1 MAFLSGHAAGTARGR
16 ERASRRGG
24 QLFGGGSGSAR
35 IGDGELL
42 EGAWPEVAHIM
53 DIVAL
58 EQLCDAA
65 SLSYKI
71 PDYLPLIR
79 FLCSPAQLPPG
90 AEMVPVSWKLN
101 VP

>member
-1 MAFLSGHAAGTARGR
+1 MRRARREVVNARAAEAASCWGAGR
-16 ERASRRGG
+16 
-24 QLFGGGSGSAR
+24 GSAR

-58 EQLCDAA
+58 EQLRDAA
-65 SLSYKI
+65 SL
-71 PDYLPLIR
+71 R
-79 FLCSPAQLPPG
+79 RAHWNTQQQVAAQLPPG

>member
-1 MAFLSGHAAGTARGR
+1 
-16 ERASRRGG
+16 
-24 QLFGGGSGSAR
+24 
-35 IGDGELL
+35 
-42 EGAWPEVAHIM
+42 M